1 MTRAATNDE
10 KRIRMKRFVDL
21 AIKLALTDRQKQ
33 IIEMYYIENK
43 KMPEIAQ
50 SLGINKSTVLRT
62 LRTAEQ
68 KLKKFKIIFE
78 KVAY

>member
-43 KMPEIAQ
+43 KMPEIAR

-62 LRTAEQ
+62 LRTAEE
-68 KLKKFKIIFE
+68 KLKKFKVIFE